1 MYYLFFLIP
10 VLIYFTNT
18 FIVKNK
24 YLLNFSGE
32 THQKNFRNKKTPLS
46 GGIFLIIF
54 LSIIL
59 IERDQISYVFFIFIF
74 ILGLFSDLKILSVPS
89 RRLFYQFILVLLFVH
104 FLSLNG
110 ISTRILF
117 IDKVLENYYL
127 SVLFSTL
134 CIMILINGTNFIDGL
149 NGLVLI
155 LLYSSS
161 SIFINQT
168 F

>member
-1 MYYLFFLIP
+1 MYYLFFFLIP

-32 THQKNFRNKKTPLS
+32 THQKILGTKKTPLS
-46 GGIFLIIF
+46 GGIFLILF

-117 IDKVLENYYL
+117 IDKV
-127 SVLFSTL
+127 FQW
-134 CIMILINGTNFIDGL
+134 NF
-149 NGLVLI
+149 
-155 LLYSSS
+155 Y
-161 SIFINQT
+161 IFE
-168 F
+168 